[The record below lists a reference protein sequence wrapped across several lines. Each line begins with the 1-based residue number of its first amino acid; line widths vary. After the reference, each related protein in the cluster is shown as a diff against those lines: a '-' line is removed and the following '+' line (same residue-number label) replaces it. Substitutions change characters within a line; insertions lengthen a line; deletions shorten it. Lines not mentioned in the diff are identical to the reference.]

1 MPGRLG
7 GASQRGG
14 VASHCF
20 WTLFDR
26 GVQSRACGS
35 ANRDGNDH
43 CVRRTGDVQFA
54 PGGAVHSEVAANGL
68 RGHDHFS
75 RVRHRPAKPH
85 DSGTP
90 AYSHLGMTLF
100 GTVALIERY

>member
-1 MPGRLG
+1 MPGCLSG
-7 GASQRGG
+7 TPERGG
-14 VASHCF
+14 IAPHGLGP
-20 WTLFDR
+20 LFDR

-43 CVRRTGDVQFA
+43 GVRRTGDVQFV
-54 PGGAVHSEVAANGL
+54 PGGAVPSEVAANGL

-85 DSGTP
+85 DSGTL
-90 AYSHLGMTLF
+90 AYSHLGMTLL
-100 GTVALIERY
+100 GTVA